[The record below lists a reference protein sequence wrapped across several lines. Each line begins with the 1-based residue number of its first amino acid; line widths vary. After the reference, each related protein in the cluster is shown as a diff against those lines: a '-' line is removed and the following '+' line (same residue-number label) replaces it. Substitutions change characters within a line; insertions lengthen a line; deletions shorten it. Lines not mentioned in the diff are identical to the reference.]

1 MRGSFKHSQDL
12 HLPPA
17 GGVLGENSLYGSKNV
32 LSAREYGESKVGSSS
47 SSSWCGRG
55 NGKSHGRG
63 GRWRGRRRGGER
75 STFRGADGNFE
86 RCQRG
91 NGSGLRVATRSQRR
105 NQVGFYTRGGT
116 QLYDGRRTMEA
127 AQERETAP
135 LPRRQREIYERAAR
149 LGKIRAICDDR
160 RPLRDRSG
168 SNARR
173 AIVKRRFLW
182 STR

>member
-1 MRGSFKHSQDL
+1 MQ
-12 HLPPA
+12 
-17 GGVLGENSLYGSKNV
+17 
-32 LSAREYGESKVGSSS
+32 
-47 SSSWCGRG
+47 
-55 NGKSHGRG
+55 
-63 GRWRGRRRGGER
+63 
-75 STFRGADGNFE
+75 
-86 RCQRG
+86 
-91 NGSGLRVATRSQRR
+91 
-105 NQVGFYTRGGT
+105 
-116 QLYDGRRTMEA
+116 A

-160 RPLRDRSG
+160 RPLRDRGG